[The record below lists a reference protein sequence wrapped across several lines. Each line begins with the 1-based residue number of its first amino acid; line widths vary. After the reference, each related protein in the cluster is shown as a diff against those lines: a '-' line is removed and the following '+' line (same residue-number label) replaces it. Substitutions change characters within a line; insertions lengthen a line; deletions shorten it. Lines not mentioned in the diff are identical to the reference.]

1 MPKLP
6 PPEPTPPWPLRW
18 RIVARLA
25 LYGGI
30 ALVCL
35 IALNPHARTT
45 PGLGWDKLNH
55 LLAFTTLS
63 LAAWWAHPG
72 MRLRAMLALF
82 CFGLLIE
89 VVQSTMP
96 AHQAEAGDLL
106 ADVLGIAMGVW
117 SARLLQ
123 ARAIFARRR

>member
-1 MPKLP
+1 MPMP
-6 PPEPTPPWPLRW
+6 SEPVPEVPLRW
-18 RIVARLA
+18 RVVARLA

-45 PGLGWDKLNH
+45 PGVGWDKLNH

-63 LAAWWAHPG
+63 LSAWWAHPG
-72 MRLRAMLALF
+72 VRWRAMLALF
-82 CFGLLIE
+82 LFGLLIE
-89 VVQSTMP
+89 VLQSTMP
-96 AHQAEAGDLL
+96 AHQAEFGDLL
-106 ADVLGIAMGVW
+106 ADVLGIAVGVW

-123 ARAIFARRR
+123 SSATWARRR